1 MADLTTKQVLQ
12 KLGKDILNWVKTNC
26 VDNLVS
32 TSKNLP
38 LSANQGRIL
47 KEGQDAINQSLE
59 MKNLNAVY
67 AHVGNNS
74 RIKITLR
81 DAHDHCLIFG
91 EQNHN
96 PFCCLIS
103 INGCMNIIGNVD
115 SVRSDTTFM
124 LSVNKWTTATIIAP
138 QASAYTKNIIVS
150 YD

>member
-1 MADLTTKQVLQ
+1 
-12 KLGKDILNWVKTNC
+12 
-26 VDNLVS
+26 
-32 TSKNLP
+32 
-38 LSANQGRIL
+38 
-47 KEGQDAINQSLE
+47 
-59 MKNLNAVY
+59 MKNLNATYV
-67 AHVGNNS
+67 HVDNNS

-91 EQNHN
+91 EQNHD

-103 INGCMNIIGNVD
+103 FNGCMNIIGNVD

>member
-38 LSANQGRIL
+38 LSANQGRVL

-59 MKNLNAVY
+59 MKNLNAAYV
-67 AHVGNNS
+67 HVDNNS

-81 DAHDHCLIFG
+81 DVHDHCLIFG
-91 EQNHN
+91 EQNHD
-96 PFCCLIS
+96 PFCCLITYD
-103 INGCMNIIGNVD
+103 GCINIIGSID
-115 SVRSDTTFM
+115 SVRSEYLFA
-124 LSVNKWTTATIIAP
+124 LSVNKWTTATVISPDIY
-138 QASAYTKNIIVS
+138 SSNIIVD